1 MAHFI
6 ELTNTDDE
14 KIILNK
20 EWIIK
25 IQSDSDG
32 STRIFVGLQSLHGN
46 KDSVTSFYQI
56 IYVKENYDSLKSLLI
71 CC

>member
-25 IQSDSDG
+25 IQSDSED
-32 STRIFVGLQSLHGN
+32 STRIFVGLPSVHGN
-46 KDSVTSFYQI
+46 KDSITSFYQT
-56 IYVKENYDSLKSLLI
+56 IYVKESYDSLKSLLV
-71 CC
+71 

>member
-25 IQSDSDG
+25 IQSDSEG
-32 STRIFVGLQSLHGN
+32 STRIFVGLPSVHGN
-46 KDSVTSFYQI
+46 KDSITSFYQT
-56 IYVKENYDSLKSLLI
+56 IYVKESYDSLKSLLV
-71 CC
+71 